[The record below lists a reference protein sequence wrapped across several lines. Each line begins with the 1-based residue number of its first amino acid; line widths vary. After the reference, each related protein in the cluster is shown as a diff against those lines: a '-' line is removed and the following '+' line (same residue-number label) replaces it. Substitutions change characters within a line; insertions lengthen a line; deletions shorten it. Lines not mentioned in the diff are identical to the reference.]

1 MEKVFER
8 KKELVNEKY
17 ELLNRLKQIELT
29 LEDLQITIVNNCK
42 HEWVTKREEGMYGE
56 RYTICKHCGVYRNY

>member
-8 KKELVNEKY
+8 KKKLVNEKY

-42 HEWVTKREEGMYGE
+42 HEWTTKRR
-56 RYTICKHCGVYRNY
+56 RYVRRKIYYL

>member
-8 KKELVNEKY
+8 KKALVLEKHELQK
-17 ELLNRLKQIELT
+17 RLKQIELT

-42 HEWVTKREEGMYGE
+42 HEWITKREEGIYGE
-56 RYTICKHCGVYRNY
+56 RYTICNNCGAYRNY

>member
-8 KKELVNEKY
+8 KKKLVNEKY

-56 RYTICKHCGVYRNY
+56 RYTICKNCGVYRNY

>member
-8 KKELVNEKY
+8 KKELVLEKY
-17 ELLNRLKQIELT
+17 ELQNRLKQIELT

-42 HEWVTKREEGMYGE
+42 HEWIRKREEGIYG
-56 RYTICKHCGVYRNY
+56 RKYTFCKKCGV